1 MIATNIPNLT
11 NRTDPPDQSDR
22 ADQSLAAVSIFPD
35 NVMFREL
42 AVYVHIPFCQY
53 HCSFCDFA
61 TVIGQSARIPAYIEA
76 LITELALRLE
86 QRPRPLVP
94 TVFFGGG
101 TPSAIDPSHI
111 RAIMDA
117 LRAAC
122 ILAPNAEITL
132 EANPGD
138 HPPGFW
144 EALRAAGITRV
155 SVGVQ
160 SLDDAVLQ
168 GVGRLH
174 TGAEALH
181 ALRAVRQAGF
191 VSVNA
196 DLMFGLPRQN
206 LDQWRRTLDV
216 VLAEQPDHLSIYG
229 LILEPRTLLER
240 RVRQG
245 ADLLPTDDDAA
256 AMYEAARELLSA
268 SGYVHY
274 EISNWAR
281 PGHHSRHNLT
291 YWRHDPYLGLG
302 MGAHSYVDNVR
313 FANLRGLRPYLDRL
327 AKKQL
332 PTAHREPI
340 DAARARAD
348 AAMLGLRLVEGI
360 DLAAFD
366 QRFGGNLAADHAEAI
381 ERFAAL
387 GLLEIAAG
395 RLRVTPRGFLLANQI
410 WQEFI

>member
-1 MIATNIPNLT
+1 M
-11 NRTDPPDQSDR
+11 S
-22 ADQSLAAVSIFPD
+22 
-35 NVMFREL
+35 REL
-42 AVYVHIPFCQY
+42 AVYVHIPFCHY

-61 TVIGQSARIPAYIEA
+61 TVTGQSARIPAYIEA
-76 LITELALRLE
+76 LIAELALRLE
-86 QRPRPLVP
+86 QSPRPLVS

-101 TPSAIDPSHI
+101 TPSAIDPTHI
-111 RAIMDA
+111 HAIMDA
-117 LRAAC
+117 LRASC
-122 ILAPNAEITL
+122 ILVPNAEITL

-144 EALRAAGITRV
+144 EALRATGITRV

-160 SLDDAVLQ
+160 SLDDAVLR

-181 ALRAVRQAGF
+181 ALRAVRRAGF

-196 DLMFGLPRQN
+196 DLMFGLPRQT
-206 LDQWRRTLDV
+206 LDQWRHTLDA
-216 VLAEQPDHLSIYG
+216 VLTEQPDHLSVYG

-245 ADLLPTDDDAA
+245 ADILPSDDDAA

-302 MGAHSYVDNVR
+302 MGAHSYVDNTR
-313 FANLRGLRPYLDRL
+313 FANLRGLRPYLARL

-332 PTAHREPI
+332 PTAHHEPI

-366 QRFGGNLAADHAEAI
+366 QRFGGHLAGDHAEAI

-387 GLLEIAAG
+387 GLLEIVAG
-395 RLRVTPRGFLLANQI
+395 RLRLTPRGFLLANQI

>member
-1 MIATNIPNLT
+1 MAKNLPDRTNW
-11 NRTDPPDQSDR
+11 TDPSDPTDRSR
-22 ADQSLAAVSIFPD
+22 ANPPCSHHTG
-35 NVMFREL
+35 VMFGEL
-42 AVYVHIPFCQY
+42 AVYVHIPFCHY

-61 TVIGQSARIPAYIEA
+61 TVVGQSARIPAYVEA
-76 LITELALRLE
+76 LITEVALRLAG
-86 QRPRPLVP
+86 RPTPLVP

-101 TPSAIDPSHI
+101 TPSTLDPSHI
-111 RAIMDA
+111 LTIMDA

-122 ILAPNAEITL
+122 ILAPDAEITL
-132 EANPGD
+132 EANPGNQ
-138 HPPGFW
+138 PPGFW
-144 EALRAAGITRV
+144 EALLAAGITRV

-181 ALRAVRQAGF
+181 ALREVRRAGF

-196 DLMFGLPRQN
+196 DLMFGLPRQS
-206 LDQWRRTLDV
+206 LDQWRRTLDA

-229 LILEPRTLLER
+229 LILEPQTLLER

-245 ADLLPTDDDAA
+245 ATLLPTDDDAA
-256 AMYEAARELLSA
+256 TMYETARELLSA
-268 SGYVHY
+268 TGYVHY

-302 MGAHSYVDNVR
+302 MGAHSYVDNTR

-327 AKKQL
+327 AKNRL

-366 QRFGGNLAADHAEAI
+366 QRFGGNLVSDHAEAV

-387 GLLEIAAG
+387 GLLEVAAG
-395 RLRVTPRGFLLANQI
+395 RLRLTPRGFLVANQI